1 MEGKF
6 DLKIIELNKDR
17 CIYLSEKLDSSLV
30 LNGDSSD
37 SALLEEE
44 NIEKTDFFCSV
55 TDDDEANVMSSMLA
69 KKMGAKKSLS
79 LVNKNAYLDL
89 I

>member
-1 MEGKF
+1 M
-6 DLKIIELNKDR
+6 
-17 CIYLSEKLDSSLV
+17 
-30 LNGDSSD
+30 NGDSSD

-89 I
+89 ISKEQIDITINPSEITIGSILEICLMKHN